1 MVLGQQEL
9 AAPLTGATDIVFAR
23 TRHQYDSYIDFWS
36 LVELSEFSTCFIDE
50 IRIDE
55 AKCFIFTP
63 WNGEVDPHLQAE
75 LSSGRDKKATLAWW
89 CLERFDGM
97 PVPYQDAL
105 EQAAAFVDEMWVSDR
120 WISSFDERLKYVP
133 LGSHPGLGNPRLD
146 PVYDFTHQS
155 YAWGRRQSMY
165 NTLRGMG
172 LREGPSTWGD
182 ERDAVLRRS
191 RLVLNL
197 QQYPD
202 PVTAPLRFAL
212 AAAYGLPAVSETIK
226 DPHPLE
232 GIVSCADYDEIPAL
246 VRAVLAHGGEKMAE
260 DLHARL
266 CVELT
271 FRKGVE
277 GAV

>member
-1 MVLGQQEL
+1 V
-9 AAPLTGATDIVFAR
+9 TDTTDIVFAK
-23 TRHQYDSYIDFWS
+23 TRHSYDSYLDFWS

-55 AKCFIFTP
+55 PKFFIFTP

-75 LSSGRDKKATLAWW
+75 LSSGRPKKATLAWW

-105 EQAAAFVDEMWVSDR
+105 AQAAAFVDEMWVSDR
-120 WISSFDERLKYVP
+120 WISTFDERLKYVAF
-133 LGSHPGLGNPRLD
+133 GSHPGLGSPRLD

-165 NTLRGMG
+165 TRLKG
-172 LREGPSTWGD
+172 LGLIEGPSTWGD
-182 ERDAVLRRS
+182 ERTDVLRRS
-191 RLVLNL
+191 RLMLNL

-202 PVTAPLRFAL
+202 PVTAPIRFAL
-212 AAAYGLPAVSETIK
+212 AAAYGLPAVSESIK
-226 DPHPLE
+226 DLHPLE
-232 GIVSCADYDEIPAL
+232 GIVACADYDGIPEL
-246 VRAVLAHGGEKMAE
+246 VRAVIAHGGDKMAS
-260 DLHARL
+260 DLHERL
-266 CVELT
+266 CVEVT

-277 GAV
+277 QAV